1 MATTSLW
8 HIKGRLKDLINYV
21 ENPEKTASKMPE
33 LQDLYNVFSYVQRPE
48 ATQEGEYVTAINCL
62 KETALRQMILT
73 KKRYGK
79 TDGYIAWHGY
89 QSFKPEEVT
98 PQLAHE
104 IGVKLAKEM
113 WGDRFEIIVST
124 HLDKEHLHC
133 HFCFNSVSFRDGGKY
148 NYSKIEQLRLR
159 EASDRLCREYG
170 LSVIEKPHKAPS
182 RPVWLDEKSGKPTRY
197 NVYRA
202 DVREAMEFS
211 RTPYYMEDYLRR
223 KGYVTDFTGKHWK
236 IRLPQYEHFT
246 RLDTL
251 DERWT
256 PENIRRSMGRY
267 ATFGNR
273 RAYISYPPKMPQEL
287 SDWFRPFH
295 KTSHIYKLYLH
306 YCYLLGYL
314 PKHTDYKPTS
324 PYLKED
330 LRKLDELSQQVRYM
344 SKYGIETFDDLYA
357 DREKIQRDMDT
368 LIARRTKLQNR
379 IRRAAPAE
387 KETLR
392 QEKAGVTEQIIR
404 EKVVEQIVLES
415 MQRIL
420 LNVQVFEKE
429 FARKQMDCYTEDKK
443 KLLAVKRRGLGK
455 VKKRIAEIDTLIQK
469 IYEDNASG
477 KLSDERYATLSL
489 SYEEEQKT
497 LKASVPE
504 KQTYL
509 ETEMDKTASLQRFIQ
524 KVKQIT
530 ELKALTPELIHEFV
544 DKIVVYAPRYLDG
557 KRVQLLD
564 IYYSGVGILHELTP
578 EEMEEAFQHH
588 LAERSKEKTA

>member
-1 MATTSLW
+1 MATASLW
-8 HIKGRLKDLINYV
+8 HIEGRLKDLIDYV
-21 ENPEKTASKMPE
+21 ENPEKTAAKTPE

-113 WGDRFEIIVST
+113 WGDRFEIIVTT

-148 NYSKIEQLRLR
+148 NYSKAEQQRLR

-202 DVREAMEFS
+202 DVQEAIDFS

-223 KGYVTDFTGKHWK
+223 KGYITDFTGKHWK

-256 PENIRRSMGRY
+256 PENIRLGRY
-267 ATFGNR
+267 ASFGNR
-273 RAYISYPPKMPQEL
+273 RAYISYPPQMPQEL

-295 KTSHIYKLYLH
+295 KTSHIYKL
-306 YCYLLGYL
+306 
-314 PKHTDYKPTS
+314 
-324 PYLKED
+324 
-330 LRKLDELSQQVRYM
+330 SQQVRYM
-344 SKYGIETFDDLYA
+344 GKYGIETFDDLYA

-368 LIARRTKLQNR
+368 LIARRTKLQNK

-387 KETLR
+387 KEPL
-392 QEKAGVTEQIIR
+392 QQKKAGVTEQIT
-404 EKVVEQIVLES
+404 VL
-415 MQRIL
+415 
-420 LNVQVFEKE
+420 
-429 FARKQMDCYTEDKK
+429 RKQL
-443 KLLAVKRRGLGK
+443 KLNKAIEVRS
-455 VKKRIAEIDTLIQK
+455 AQIQEK
-469 IYEDNASG
+469 TN
-477 KLSDERYATLSL
+477 LLYAN
-489 SYEEEQKT
+489 EHRAKEEQ
-497 LKASVPE
+497 
-504 KQTYL
+504 
-509 ETEMDKTASLQRFIQ
+509 QRKKSQ
-524 KVKQIT
+524 
-530 ELKALTPELIHEFV
+530 
-544 DKIVVYAPRYLDG
+544 R
-557 KRVQLLD
+557 R
-564 IYYSGVGILHELTP
+564 
-578 EEMEEAFQHH
+578 
-588 LAERSKEKTA
+588 ERDAR

>member
-8 HIKGRLKDLINYV
+8 HIEGRLKDLIDYV
-21 ENPEKTASKMPE
+21 ENPEKTKAKTPE
-33 LQDLYNVFSYVQRPE
+33 LQDLYNVFSYVQHPE
-48 ATQEGEYVTAINCL
+48 ATQEGEYVTALNCL

-113 WGDRFEIIVST
+113 WGDRFEIIVTT

-148 NYSKIEQLRLR
+148 NYSNAERKRMMEI
-159 EASDRLCREYG
+159 SDRLCREYG
-170 LSVIEKPHKAPS
+170 LSVIEKPRKAPS

-223 KGYVTDFTGKHWK
+223 KGYITDFTGKHWK

-251 DERWT
+251 DEKWT
-256 PENIRRSMGRY
+256 PKNIRRSMGRY

-273 RAYISYPPKMPQEL
+273 RAYISYPPQIPQEL
-287 SDWFRPFH
+287 SDWFQPFH

-324 PYLKED
+324 PHLKED
-330 LRKLDELSQQVRYM
+330 LRKLDQPTPQARYM
-344 SKYGIETFDDLYA
+344 DKYGIETLDDLYA
-357 DREKIQRDMDT
+357 DREKIQRDMDA
-368 LIARRTKLQNR
+368 LITRRTKLQNK
-379 IRRAAPAE
+379 IRRATPAE

-392 QEKAGVTEQIIR
+392 QEKAGVTEQITT
-404 EKVVEQIVLES
+404 L
-415 MQRIL
+415 
-420 LNVQVFEKE
+420 
-429 FARKQMDCYTEDKK
+429 RKQL
-443 KLLAVKRRGLGK
+443 KLNQGIEARSVK
-455 VKKRIAEIDTLIQK
+455 IQ
-469 IYEDNASG
+469 
-477 KLSDERYATLSL
+477 
-489 SYEEEQKT
+489 
-497 LKASVPE
+497 
-504 KQTYL
+504 
-509 ETEMDKTASLQRFIQ
+509 
-524 KVKQIT
+524 
-530 ELKALTPELIHEFV
+530 
-544 DKIVVYAPRYLDG
+544 
-557 KRVQLLD
+557 
-564 IYYSGVGILHELTP
+564 
-578 EEMEEAFQHH
+578 
-588 LAERSKEKTA
+588 EKTDLYFANEIRAKEAQQQKKPQRRERDAR

>member
-8 HIKGRLKDLINYV
+8 HIKGRLKDLIDYV
-21 ENPEKTASKMPE
+21 ENPEKTAAKTPE

-62 KETALRQMILT
+62 KETALRQMVLT

-113 WGDRFEIIVST
+113 WGDRFEIIVTT

-148 NYSKIEQLRLR
+148 NYSKTEQRRLR

-182 RPVWLDEKSGKPTRY
+182 RPVWLDEKNGKPTRY

-202 DVREAMEFS
+202 DVREAIDFS
-211 RTPYYMEDYLRR
+211 RTPYLE
-223 KGYVTDFTGKHWK
+223 
-236 IRLPQYEHFT
+236 
-246 RLDTL
+246 
-251 DERWT
+251 
-256 PENIRRSMGRY
+256 
-267 ATFGNR
+267 A
-273 RAYISYPPKMPQEL
+273 
-287 SDWFRPFH
+287 
-295 KTSHIYKLYLH
+295 
-306 YCYLLGYL
+306 
-314 PKHTDYKPTS
+314 
-324 PYLKED
+324 
-330 LRKLDELSQQVRYM
+330 
-344 SKYGIETFDDLYA
+344 ET
-357 DREKIQRDMDT
+357 
-368 LIARRTKLQNR
+368 
-379 IRRAAPAE
+379 
-387 KETLR
+387 
-392 QEKAGVTEQIIR
+392 
-404 EKVVEQIVLES
+404 
-415 MQRIL
+415 
-420 LNVQVFEKE
+420 
-429 FARKQMDCYTEDKK
+429 
-443 KLLAVKRRGLGK
+443 
-455 VKKRIAEIDTLIQK
+455 
-469 IYEDNASG
+469 
-477 KLSDERYATLSL
+477 
-489 SYEEEQKT
+489 
-497 LKASVPE
+497 
-504 KQTYL
+504 
-509 ETEMDKTASLQRFIQ
+509 DKTESLQRFIQ

-564 IYYSGVGILHELTP
+564 IYYSGVGILHELNP

-588 LAERSKEKTA
+588 LAERNKEKTA

>member
-8 HIKGRLKDLINYV
+8 HIEDRLKDLIDYV
-21 ENPEKTASKMPE
+21 ENPEKTAAKTPE

-113 WGDRFEIIVST
+113 WGDRFEIIVTT

-148 NYSKIEQLRLR
+148 NYSKAEQQRLR

-202 DVREAMEFS
+202 DVQEAIDFS

-223 KGYVTDFTGKHWK
+223 KGYITDFTGKHWK

-251 DERWT
+251 
-256 PENIRRSMGRY
+256 
-267 ATFGNR
+267 
-273 RAYISYPPKMPQEL
+273 
-287 SDWFRPFH
+287 
-295 KTSHIYKLYLH
+295 
-306 YCYLLGYL
+306 
-314 PKHTDYKPTS
+314 
-324 PYLKED
+324 
-330 LRKLDELSQQVRYM
+330 
-344 SKYGIETFDDLYA
+344 
-357 DREKIQRDMDT
+357 
-368 LIARRTKLQNR
+368 IARRTKLQNK

-387 KETLR
+387 KEPL
-392 QEKAGVTEQIIR
+392 QQKKAGVTEQIT
-404 EKVVEQIVLES
+404 VL
-415 MQRIL
+415 
-420 LNVQVFEKE
+420 
-429 FARKQMDCYTEDKK
+429 RKQL
-443 KLLAVKRRGLGK
+443 KLNKAIEVRS
-455 VKKRIAEIDTLIQK
+455 AQIQEK
-469 IYEDNASG
+469 TN
-477 KLSDERYATLSL
+477 LLYAN
-489 SYEEEQKT
+489 EHRAKEEQ
-497 LKASVPE
+497 
-504 KQTYL
+504 
-509 ETEMDKTASLQRFIQ
+509 QRKKSQ
-524 KVKQIT
+524 
-530 ELKALTPELIHEFV
+530 
-544 DKIVVYAPRYLDG
+544 R
-557 KRVQLLD
+557 R
-564 IYYSGVGILHELTP
+564 
-578 EEMEEAFQHH
+578 
-588 LAERSKEKTA
+588 ERDAR

>member
-1 MATTSLW
+1 MRTDPKRVYPPALPGYSPETKTAGCILAADGRTIQGSFRFERMCQIRAVRPQALRRDRAAGAGLAGGDLMATTSLW
-8 HIKGRLKDLINYV
+8 HIEGRLKDLIDYV
-21 ENPEKTASKMPE
+21 ENPEKTAAKAPE

-48 ATQEGEYVTAINCL
+48 ATQKGEYVTTINCL

-113 WGDRFEIIVST
+113 WGDRFEIIVTT

-133 HFCFNSVSFRDGGKY
+133 HFCFNSVSFRDGNKY
-148 NYSKIEQLRLR
+148 NYSKAERKRMMDI
-159 EASDRLCREYG
+159 SDRLCREYG

-182 RPVWLDEKSGKPTRY
+182 RPVWLDEKNGKPTRY

-202 DVREAMEFS
+202 DVREAMDFS
-211 RTPYYMEDYLRR
+211 RTPYYMEEYLRR
-223 KGYVTDFTGKHWK
+223 KGYITDFTGKHWK

-251 DERWT
+251 DARWT
-256 PENIRRSMGRY
+256 PENIRLGRY
-267 ATFGNR
+267 ASFGNR
-273 RAYISYPPKMPQEL
+273 RAYISYPPQMPQEL

-295 KTSHIYKLYLH
+295 KTSHIYKQYLH
-306 YCYLLGYL
+306 YSYLLGYL

-357 DREKIQRDMDT
+357 DREKIRQDMDT

-392 QEKAGVTEQIIR
+392 QEKAGITEQITT
-404 EKVVEQIVLES
+404 L
-415 MQRIL
+415 
-420 LNVQVFEKE
+420 
-429 FARKQMDCYTEDKK
+429 RKQL
-443 KLLAVKRRGLGK
+443 KLNKAIEVRSAK
-455 VKKRIAEIDTLIQK
+455 IQ
-469 IYEDNASG
+469 
-477 KLSDERYATLSL
+477 
-489 SYEEEQKT
+489 
-497 LKASVPE
+497 
-504 KQTYL
+504 
-509 ETEMDKTASLQRFIQ
+509 
-524 KVKQIT
+524 
-530 ELKALTPELIHEFV
+530 
-544 DKIVVYAPRYLDG
+544 
-557 KRVQLLD
+557 
-564 IYYSGVGILHELTP
+564 
-578 EEMEEAFQHH
+578 
-588 LAERSKEKTA
+588 EKTDLLYANEYRAKETQQQKKPQRRERDPR

>member
-1 MATTSLW
+1 MAMTSLW
-8 HIKGRLKDLINYV
+8 HIKGRLKDLIDYV
-21 ENPEKTASKMPE
+21 ENPEKTKAKAPE

-113 WGDRFEIIVST
+113 WGDRFEIIVTT

-148 NYSKIEQLRLR
+148 NYSKTEQLRLR

-170 LSVIEKPHKAPS
+170 LSVIKKPHKAPS
-182 RPVWLDEKSGKPTRY
+182 RPVWLDEKNGKPTRY

-202 DVREAMEFS
+202 DVREAMDFS

-223 KGYVTDFTGKHWK
+223 KGYVADFTGKHWK

-273 RAYISYPPKMPQEL
+273 RAYISYPPQMPQEL

-295 KTSHIYKLYLH
+295 KTSHIYKQYLH

-330 LRKLDELSQQVRYM
+330 LRKLDELSAQVRYM
-344 SKYGIETFDDLYA
+344 GKYGIETFDDLYA
-357 DREKIQRDMDT
+357 DREKLQRDMDA
-368 LIARRTKLQNR
+368 LIVRRTKLQNR
-379 IRRAAPAE
+379 IRRAVPAE
-387 KETLR
+387 KEMLR
-392 QEKAGVTEQIIR
+392 QEKAGVTEQITT
-404 EKVVEQIVLES
+404 L
-415 MQRIL
+415 
-420 LNVQVFEKE
+420 
-429 FARKQMDCYTEDKK
+429 RKQL
-443 KLLAVKRRGLGK
+443 KLNQGIEARSVK
-455 VKKRIAEIDTLIQK
+455 IQ
-469 IYEDNASG
+469 
-477 KLSDERYATLSL
+477 
-489 SYEEEQKT
+489 
-497 LKASVPE
+497 
-504 KQTYL
+504 
-509 ETEMDKTASLQRFIQ
+509 
-524 KVKQIT
+524 
-530 ELKALTPELIHEFV
+530 
-544 DKIVVYAPRYLDG
+544 
-557 KRVQLLD
+557 
-564 IYYSGVGILHELTP
+564 
-578 EEMEEAFQHH
+578 
-588 LAERSKEKTA
+588 EKTDLYFANEIRAKEAQQQKKTQRRERDAR

>member
-8 HIKGRLKDLINYV
+8 HIKGRLKDLIDYV
-21 ENPEKTASKMPE
+21 ENPEKTKTKTPE

-48 ATQEGEYVTAINCL
+48 ATQEGEYVTAINYL

-89 QSFKPEEVT
+89 QSFKPEEVS
-98 PQLAHE
+98 PADYRR
-104 IGVKLAKEM
+104 M
-113 WGDRFEIIVST
+113 
-124 HLDKEHLHC
+124 
-133 HFCFNSVSFRDGGKY
+133 
-148 NYSKIEQLRLR
+148 R
-159 EASDRLCREYG
+159 EVSDRLCREYG
-170 LSVIEKPHKAPS
+170 LSVIEKPRKAPS

-202 DVREAMEFS
+202 DVREAMDFS

-236 IRLPQYEHFT
+236 LRLPQYEHFT

-273 RAYISYPPKMPQEL
+273 RAYISYPPQMPQEL
-287 SDWFRPFH
+287 SDWFQPFH
-295 KTSHIYKLYLH
+295 KTCHIYKQYLH

-357 DREKIQRDMDT
+357 DREKIQQNMDA
-368 LIARRTKLQNR
+368 LITRRTKLQNR

-387 KETLR
+387 KEMLR
-392 QEKAGVTEQIIR
+392 QEKVGVTEQITT
-404 EKVVEQIVLES
+404 L
-415 MQRIL
+415 
-420 LNVQVFEKE
+420 
-429 FARKQMDCYTEDKK
+429 RKQL
-443 KLLAVKRRGLGK
+443 KLNKAIEVRSAK
-455 VKKRIAEIDTLIQK
+455 IQ
-469 IYEDNASG
+469 
-477 KLSDERYATLSL
+477 
-489 SYEEEQKT
+489 
-497 LKASVPE
+497 
-504 KQTYL
+504 
-509 ETEMDKTASLQRFIQ
+509 
-524 KVKQIT
+524 
-530 ELKALTPELIHEFV
+530 
-544 DKIVVYAPRYLDG
+544 
-557 KRVQLLD
+557 
-564 IYYSGVGILHELTP
+564 
-578 EEMEEAFQHH
+578 
-588 LAERSKEKTA
+588 EKTDLLYANEYRAKEEHRQKKSQGRERDAR

>member
-8 HIKGRLKDLINYV
+8 HIEGRLKDLIDYV
-21 ENPEKTASKMPE
+21 ENPEKTKAKTPG

-48 ATQEGEYVTAINCL
+48 ATQKGECVTALNCL
-62 KETALRQMILT
+62 RETALRQMILT

-113 WGDRFEIIVST
+113 WGDRFELIVTT
-124 HLDKEHLHC
+124 HLDKEHIHC

-148 NYSKIEQLRLR
+148 NYSKAERKRMVEI
-159 EASDRLCREYG
+159 SDRLCREYG
-170 LSVIEKPHKAPS
+170 LSVIEKPRKAPS
-182 RPVWLDEKSGKPTRY
+182 RLVWLDEKDGKPTRY
-197 NVYRA
+197 NVYRG
-202 DVREAMEFS
+202 DVREAIDFS

-223 KGYVTDFTGKHWK
+223 KGYITDFTGKHWK
-236 IRLPQYEHFT
+236 IRLPQYVHFT

-256 PENIRRSMGRY
+256 SENIRRSMGRY

-273 RAYISYPPKMPQEL
+273 RAYISYPPQMPQAL
-287 SDWFRPFH
+287 SNWFRPFH
-295 KTSHIYKLYLH
+295 KTSHVYKLYLH

-344 SKYGIETFDDLYA
+344 GKYGIETIDDLYT

-368 LIARRTKLQNR
+368 LITRRTKLQNK
-379 IRRAAPAE
+379 IRRATPAE

-392 QEKAGVTEQIIR
+392 QEKAGVTEQITA
-404 EKVVEQIVLES
+404 L
-415 MQRIL
+415 
-420 LNVQVFEKE
+420 
-429 FARKQMDCYTEDKK
+429 RKQL
-443 KLLAVKRRGLGK
+443 KLNQGIEARS
-455 VKKRIAEIDTLIQK
+455 AQIQ
-469 IYEDNASG
+469 
-477 KLSDERYATLSL
+477 
-489 SYEEEQKT
+489 
-497 LKASVPE
+497 
-504 KQTYL
+504 
-509 ETEMDKTASLQRFIQ
+509 
-524 KVKQIT
+524 
-530 ELKALTPELIHEFV
+530 
-544 DKIVVYAPRYLDG
+544 
-557 KRVQLLD
+557 
-564 IYYSGVGILHELTP
+564 
-578 EEMEEAFQHH
+578 
-588 LAERSKEKTA
+588 EKTDLYFANEIRAKEAQQQKKPQRRERDTR